1 MLSRVIV
8 TSERHSVLDKRGDLH
23 LGIVTLPFDHCGGLA
38 ELGLA
43 RVTKSSAPLQ
53 TSLGSGQSGC
63 SLMPMRHT
71 RTVLKPSQGGQ

>member
-8 TSERHSVLDKRGDLH
+8 TSERHIVLDKRGDLH

-43 RVTKSSAPLQ
+43 RVTKSSA
-53 TSLGSGQSGC
+53 SLN
-63 SLMPMRHT
+63 
-71 RTVLKPSQGGQ
+71 LK